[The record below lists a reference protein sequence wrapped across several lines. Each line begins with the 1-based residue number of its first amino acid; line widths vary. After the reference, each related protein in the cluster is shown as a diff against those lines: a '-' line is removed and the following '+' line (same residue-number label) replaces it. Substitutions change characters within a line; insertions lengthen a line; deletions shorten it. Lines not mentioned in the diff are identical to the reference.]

1 MIRMVPMP
9 RIRNFIFVVAANFIK
24 LIYWIDDQ
32 VVFGGQM
39 RYNYFFSALQ
49 IIFLFD
55 FFKEMICKKRKIEYS
70 NQHAAVQVIVEV
82 LTN

>member
-39 RYNYFFSALQ
+39 RHNYFFSALQ
-49 IIFLFD
+49 IIFCLF
-55 FFKEMICKKRKIEYS
+55 FLRR
-70 NQHAAVQVIVEV
+70 
-82 LTN
+82 